1 MKILLIFLIMI
12 AFVFFALFVYL
23 YYFIRVK
30 LYKDLIF
37 VCEYIINNIS
47 FNKDTLDKLFANCIK
62 DLSYTT
68 KFILYNYQNS
78 DMKLIKKADKEN
90 IDKFISSLGV
100 GDVDYENK
108 NLDYFKTFFVSLENV
123 ASDEFKKKGLVYFK
137 LIILLGIALTVLIL

>member
-12 AFVFFALFVYL
+12 VFVVFALFIYL
-23 YYFIRVK
+23 YYFIKVK

-37 VCEYIINNIS
+37 VCEYLKNNIA
-47 FNKDTLDKLFANCIK
+47 FNKETLDKLFSNCLN

-68 KFILYNYQNS
+68 KFILHNYQNT
-78 DMKLIKKADKEN
+78 DIKFIKKSDKEN

-108 NLDYFKTFFVSLENV
+108 NLEYFKNFFVSVESI

-137 LIILLGIALTVLIL
+137 LIILLGIALCVLIL

>member
-37 VCEYIINNIS
+37 VCEYIKNNIS
-47 FNKDTLDKLFANCIK
+47 FNKDTLDKLFSNCIK

-68 KFILYNYQNS
+68 KFILHNYQNS
-78 DMKLIKKADKEN
+78 DMKLIKKSDKEN
-90 IDKFISSLGV
+90 IYKFISSLGV